1 MPQNLGQGQGPYGL
15 LPWHKLLS
23 ILKHSSFPTA
33 AIIPTCLYSLA
44 FEVLR
49 SDVMLVRKLRVPPL
63 ALDPTPDG
71 ADGAAVAL
79 ALSPNARGG
88 RSRRRLRAVHDALL
102 CRPRQEGLFH
112 SLKKGSG
119 CQV

>member
-88 RSRRRLRAVHDALL
+88 RSRRLRAVHDALL